1 MKNEFF
7 DKTIETIFNI
17 NYFFQGNWEGEVG
30 GGMTAGDLGS
40 WAALL
45 PASRSQPNLTVA
57 AAGCRRSHLD
67 TSWLAQERWQ
77 QHASRPAAQRGLLTR
92 CAVSYQNIGPAGEIF
107 GDFLAPPG
115 RSSLT
120 SSDESYS
127 GAFSTPTPEGSLGAK
142 GGAATTNVAWLVGA
156 KKTAG
161 KENPPLSAVTKT
173 MAPSGQHHIDICE
186 GGALMAP
193 AHLAVAPLDGDLR
206 VSPADGHSPAVGGY
220 EEHSPAVGGYEGQ
233 SPAVG
238 GYEEHSPAV
247 GGYEGHSPAVG
258 GYMLARSHTVGNLP
272 LWAQDLQGEESLPR
286 THPPQ
291 YAAVLQAEEG
301 AAVGEPPTAAT
312 LSTRGSLRSKIG
324 RKGDGTLTYFC

>member
-1 MKNEFF
+1 
-7 DKTIETIFNI
+7 
-17 NYFFQGNWEGEVG
+17 
-30 GGMTAGDLGS
+30 MTAGDLGS
-40 WAALL
+40 WGALL
-45 PASRSQPNLTVA
+45 PTSRSQPNLTA
-57 AAGCRRSHLD
+57 AAGCHQSRLD
-67 TSWLAQERWQ
+67 TSWLAQERWEPT
-77 QHASRPAAQRGLLTR
+77 SRPAAQRGLLTR

-107 GDFLAPPG
+107 ADMAPPG

-127 GAFSTPTPEGSLGAK
+127 GAFSSPTPEGTLGAK
-142 GGAATTNVAWLVGA
+142 GGAVTTNVAWLVGA
-156 KKTAG
+156 KKGAG
-161 KENPPLSAVTKT
+161 KENPPLSAITKK

-206 VSPADGHSPAVGGY
+206 VSPADGHSPAVAGYEGHSPAVGGY
-220 EEHSPAVGGYEGQ
+220 EGHSPAVGGYEGQ
-233 SPAVG
+233 LPAVG
-238 GYEEHSPAV
+238 GYEE
-247 GGYEGHSPAVG
+247 HSPAVG

-286 THPPQ
+286 THRPQ

-301 AAVGEPPTAAT
+301 AVVGDPQTAAT

-324 RKGDGTLTYFC
+324 RKGMGL

>member
-1 MKNEFF
+1 
-7 DKTIETIFNI
+7 
-17 NYFFQGNWEGEVG
+17 
-30 GGMTAGDLGS
+30 MTAGDLGS
-40 WAALL
+40 WGTLL
-45 PASRSQPNLTVA
+45 PTSRSQPNLTAA
-57 AAGCRRSHLD
+57 AAGCRQSRLD

-77 QHASRPAAQRGLLTR
+77 QHASRPAQRGLLTR

-107 GDFLAPPG
+107 GDLAPPG

-142 GGAATTNVAWLVGA
+142 GGGAVTTNVAWLVGA
-156 KKTAG
+156 KKAAG
-161 KENPPLSAVTKT
+161 MENPPLSAITKT

-193 AHLAVAPLDGDLR
+193 AHLAVAPLDGDLQ
-206 VSPADGHSPAVGGY
+206 VSPADGHLPAVGGYEGHSPAVGGY
-220 EEHSPAVGGYEGQ
+220 EG
-233 SPAVG
+233 
-238 GYEEHSPAV
+238 HSPAV

-272 LWAQDLQGEESLPR
+272 LWARDLQGEESLPR
-286 THPPQ
+286 PHPPQ

-324 RKGDGTLTYFC
+324 RKGTEL

>member
-1 MKNEFF
+1 
-7 DKTIETIFNI
+7 
-17 NYFFQGNWEGEVG
+17 
-30 GGMTAGDLGS
+30 MTAGDLGS
-40 WAALL
+40 WGALL
-45 PASRSQPNLTVA
+45 PTSRSQPNLTAAA
-57 AAGCRRSHLD
+57 AAGCRQSRLD

-107 GDFLAPPG
+107 ADLAPPPG

-127 GAFSTPTPEGSLGAK
+127 GASFSTPTPEGSLGAK
-142 GGAATTNVAWLVGA
+142 GGAVTTNVAWLVGA
-156 KKTAG
+156 KKAPG
-161 KENPPLSAVTKT
+161 KENPPLSAITKT

-206 VSPADGHSPAVGGY
+206 GSPADGQSPAVSGYEGHTPAVGGYEGHSPAVGG
-220 EEHSPAVGGYEGQ
+220 H
-233 SPAVG
+233 
-238 GYEEHSPAV
+238 
-247 GGYEGHSPAVG
+247 EGHSPAVG

-286 THPPQ
+286 PHPPQ

-301 AAVGEPPTAAT
+301 AVVGEPPTAAT

-324 RKGDGTLTYFC
+324 RKGAVPLIC

>member
-1 MKNEFF
+1 
-7 DKTIETIFNI
+7 
-17 NYFFQGNWEGEVG
+17 
-30 GGMTAGDLGS
+30 MTAGDLGS
-40 WAALL
+40 WGALL
-45 PASRSQPNLTVA
+45 PTSRSQPNLTA
-57 AAGCRRSHLD
+57 AAVAGCRQSRLD
-67 TSWLAQERWQ
+67 TSWLAQERWE
-77 QHASRPAAQRGLLTR
+77 HASRPAAQRGLLTR

-107 GDFLAPPG
+107 GDSAPPG

-120 SSDESYS
+120 SSDESYL
-127 GAFSTPTPEGSLGAK
+127 GAFSSPTPEGSLVAK
-142 GGAATTNVAWLVGA
+142 GGAVTTNVAWLVGA

-220 EEHSPAVGGYEGQ
+220 EGHLPAVGGYEGQ
-233 SPAVG
+233 
-238 GYEEHSPAV
+238 
-247 GGYEGHSPAVG
+247 SPAVG

-286 THPPQ
+286 PHPPQ

-324 RKGDGTLTYFC
+324 RKETGLQLIC

>member
-1 MKNEFF
+1 
-7 DKTIETIFNI
+7 
-17 NYFFQGNWEGEVG
+17 
-30 GGMTAGDLGS
+30 MTAGDLGS
-40 WAALL
+40 WGALL
-45 PASRSQPNLTVA
+45 PTSRSQPNLTA
-57 AAGCRRSHLD
+57 PGPGCRQSRLD

-77 QHASRPAAQRGLLTR
+77 QHASRPAVQRGLLTR

-107 GDFLAPPG
+107 GDSAPPG

-127 GAFSTPTPEGSLGAK
+127 GAFSSPTPEGSLGAK
-142 GGAATTNVAWLVGA
+142 GGAVTTNVAWLVGA
-156 KKTAG
+156 KKAPG
-161 KENPPLSAVTKT
+161 KENPPLSAITKT
-173 MAPSGQHHIDICE
+173 MAPSNQHHIDICE

-206 VSPADGHSPAVGGY
+206 VAPADGHSPAVGGY
-220 EEHSPAVGGYEGQ
+220 EGHSPAVGGYEAHSPAVGGYEGQ
-233 SPAVG
+233 SQ
-238 GYEEHSPAV
+238 AV
-247 GGYEGHSPAVG
+247 GGYEGHLLAVG

-286 THPPQ
+286 PHPPQ
-291 YAAVLQAEEG
+291 FAAVLQADEG

-324 RKGDGTLTYFC
+324 RKGTGL

>member
-1 MKNEFF
+1 
-7 DKTIETIFNI
+7 
-17 NYFFQGNWEGEVG
+17 
-30 GGMTAGDLGS
+30 MTAGDLGS
-40 WAALL
+40 WGALL
-45 PASRSQPNLTVA
+45 PTSRSQPNLTAA
-57 AAGCRRSHLD
+57 AAGCRQSRLD
-67 TSWLAQERWQ
+67 TCWLAQERWQ

-92 CAVSYQNIGPAGEIF
+92 CAVSYQNIGPSGEIF

-120 SSDESYS
+120 SSGESYS

-142 GGAATTNVAWLVGA
+142 GGAVTTNVAWLVGA
-156 KKTAG
+156 KKAAG
-161 KENPPLSAVTKT
+161 KENPPLSAITKA

-206 VSPADGHSPAVGGY
+206 VTPADGQSPAVGGYKGHSPAVGGY
-220 EEHSPAVGGYEGQ
+220 EGHSPAVGGYEGQ

-238 GYEEHSPAV
+238 GYEGQSPAV

-258 GYMLARSHTVGNLP
+258 GYMLARSRTVGNLP

-286 THPPQ
+286 PHPPQ

-324 RKGDGTLTYFC
+324 RKGTGVQLIC